1 VIRGKLKQLVFY
13 LITHHLSLITF
24 FMSESPKRTDEEG
37 EVVYRRLHETTEAA
51 EAAGKSA
58 SAAQSEVSRFA
69 PTLKPL
75 AVGFALLLT
84 IVFVFGSISVR
95 ELETVENETFNLQDR
110 LTSRIRLFLNL
121 NAAAV
126 SLENEARMRATGEA
140 RGELMPPFE
149 IRLREA
155 RSRVTELLAQLERP
169 PYSQQSN
176 WSGLRARLAQYVELT
191 KDLDAYSRDGFVQF
205 RAIQEQ
211 FRVLDID
218 LKRER
223 EEVVRQSEAVKFRST
238 RKVKIW
244 WMSAIVIA
252 LLVIAATI
260 WEVQRRFRHEQQ
272 SLDEARRER
281 QFSTQMLEGMV
292 SAVAAIDARS
302 RIRSANMAFFE
313 IFPQAS
319 IGASVYDKFATP
331 DAMKMLEAAVAE
343 HVTSAA
349 YRGRWILEDN
359 PPGAQKTF
367 DIYSSPLE
375 MDKEMGQ
382 IVTLVDVSE
391 AVEAEAVFR
400 RTEALAAVGQ
410 ASAQVAH
417 EIKNPLGSI
426 RLGVSMLRDMT
437 NDNEAITTID
447 LVERGIDHLNKLVV
461 DVTQFSRQK
470 DLTLTEFDLNEAVA
484 ASLDLV
490 TDRIRDKHTPIKKLF
505 SPEPLQGKWDEDQ
518 LLQVFVN
525 LIANAIDAAPANSP
539 VTITTERVMSDLR
552 NHTDGQDNGAADSI
566 SSIKQPAA
574 RITFRDEGSGM
585 DNATL
590 AQIFEPFFTTK
601 KRGTGLGLAIVK
613 QIVEKHGGSITV
625 HSAPDKGTSFI
636 VDLPLK
642 TSEK

>member
-1 VIRGKLKQLVFY
+1 
-13 LITHHLSLITF
+13 
-24 FMSESPKRTDEEG
+24 MSEVPNRPDEEG
-37 EVVYRRLHETTEAA
+37 EVVYRRLPETEKAA
-51 EAAGKSA
+51 EAAGRDA
-58 SAAQSEVSRFA
+58 SAVAPGVKRFA
-69 PTLKPL
+69 PTLRPL

-95 ELETVENETFNLQDR
+95 ELEAVESGTYNLQQQYISR
-110 LTSRIRLFLNL
+110 LRLYLDFK
-121 NAAAV
+121 AAAER
-126 SLENEARMRATGEA
+126 LDTEARLRAAGKA
-140 RGELMPPFE
+140 RGEIMAPFE
-149 IRLREA
+149 NRLRDA
-155 RSRVTELLAQLERP
+155 RGKVTDLLGQLERV
-169 PYSQQSN
+169 PYTQQPN
-176 WSGLRARLAQYVELT
+176 WSKLRTQLAQFVETT
-191 KDLDAYSRDGFVQF
+191 KDLDVYTLDGFVRF
-205 RAIQEQ
+205 RDITEQ
-211 FRVLDID
+211 FKILDAD
-218 LKRER
+218 LSRER
-223 EEVVRQSEAVKFRST
+223 EEVGRQSEALKFRAT
-238 RKVKIW
+238 RKVTVW
-244 WMSAIVIA
+244 WVSAMVIA

-292 SAVAAIDARS
+292 SAVAAIDARA

-319 IGASVYDKFATP
+319 IGASVYDKFGP
-331 DAMKMLEAAVAE
+331 PEAMKMLEAVVAE
-343 HVTSAA
+343 EVKSAV
-349 YRGRWILEDN
+349 YRGRWVLELNNQNNSAD
-359 PPGAQKTF
+359 KTF
-367 DIYSSPLE
+367 DVYSSPLE

-391 AVEAEAVFR
+391 AVEAESVLR

-490 TDRIRDKHTPIKKLF
+490 TDRIRDKRTPIKKLL

-539 VTITTERVMSDLR
+539 VTITTERVMSDLQSR
-552 NHTDGQDNGAADSI
+552 TDGQDNGSDSI
-566 SSIKQPAA
+566 SPIKQQAA

-585 DNATL
+585 DNTTL
-590 AQIFEPFFTTK
+590 AHIFEPFFTTK

-642 TSEK
+642 SSNTESQQST

>member
-1 VIRGKLKQLVFY
+1 
-13 LITHHLSLITF
+13 
-24 FMSESPKRTDEEG
+24 MSEVPNRTDEEG
-37 EVVYRRLHETTEAA
+37 EVVYRRLHETERAA

-58 SAAQSEVSRFA
+58 AAVAPGVKRFA
-69 PTLKPL
+69 PTLRPL

-95 ELETVENETFNLQDR
+95 ELEAVESGTYNLQQQYISR
-110 LTSRIRLFLNL
+110 LRLYLDFK
-121 NAAAV
+121 AATER
-126 SLENEARMRATGEA
+126 LDTEARLRAAGKA
-140 RGELMPPFE
+140 RGEIMAPFE
-149 IRLREA
+149 NRLRDA
-155 RSRVTELLAQLERP
+155 RGKVADLLGQLERV
-169 PYSQQSN
+169 PYTQQAN
-176 WSGLRARLAQYVELT
+176 WSKLRTQLAQFVETT
-191 KDLDAYSRDGFVQF
+191 KDLDVYTLEGFVRF
-205 RAIQEQ
+205 RDITEQ
-211 FRVLDID
+211 FKTLDAD
-218 LKRER
+218 LSRER
-223 EEVVRQSEAVKFRST
+223 EEVGRQSEALKFRAT

-244 WMSAIVIA
+244 WVSAIVIA

-272 SLDEARRER
+272 SVDEARRER

-292 SAVAAIDARS
+292 SAVAAIDARA

-319 IGASVYDKFATP
+319 VGASVYDKFGPPEAT
-331 DAMKMLEAAVAE
+331 KMLEAVVAE
-343 HVTSAA
+343 EVKSAV
-349 YRGRWILEDN
+349 YRGRWVLELN
-359 PPGAQKTF
+359 NQNNGADKTF
-367 DIYSSPLE
+367 DVYSSPLE
-375 MDKEMGQ
+375 MNGEMGQ

-391 AVEAEAVFR
+391 AVEAESVLR

-437 NDNEAITTID
+437 NDHEAITTID

-490 TDRIRDKHTPIKKLF
+490 TDRIRDKRTPIKKLL
-505 SPEPLQGKWDEDQ
+505 SREPLQGKWDEDQ

-525 LIANAIDAAPANSP
+525 LMANAIDAAPANSP
-539 VTITTERVMSDLR
+539 VTITTERVLADLQSR
-552 NHTDGQDNGAADSI
+552 NDGQDNGADSVPH
-566 SSIKQPAA
+566 IKQPAA

-585 DNATL
+585 DDATL
-590 AQIFEPFFTTK
+590 AHIFEPFFTTK

-625 HSAPDKGTSFI
+625 HSTPDKGTSFI

-642 TSEK
+642 PSNTESRQST